1 MKSYI
6 NFINDAYTAFNKRDI
21 EAVLSLMNEDVH
33 WPNGWEGG
41 YVSGYDE
48 VRDYW
53 TRQWKELNPTV
64 IPVSIEQRSDNE
76 VEVTVHQIVKDIQ
89 GNLLFD
95 GMVKHVYTFRND
107 KIQSMEI
114 VK

>member
-1 MKSYI
+1 MEKFTKLI
-6 NFINDAYTAFNKRDI
+6 HHAYEAFNKRDI
-21 EAVLSLMNEDVH
+21 DEVLSLMNTDVH

-41 YVSGYDE
+41 YVSGHDE

-64 IPVSIEQRSDNE
+64 IPVSTDQKSENE
-76 VEVTVHQIVKDIQ
+76 MEVTVHQIVKDMQ

-95 GMVKHVYTFRND
+95 AIIKHIYTFRND

-114 VK
+114 GK